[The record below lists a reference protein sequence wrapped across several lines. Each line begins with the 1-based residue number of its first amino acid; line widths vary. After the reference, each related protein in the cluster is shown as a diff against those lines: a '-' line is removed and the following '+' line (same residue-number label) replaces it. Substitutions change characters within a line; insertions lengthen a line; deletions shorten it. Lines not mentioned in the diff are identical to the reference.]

1 MRKLSSH
8 PRAKSYVMPKGMEGR
23 RYSIVEELQ
32 NHAYD
37 TDSNGDL
44 GTPNSQNMTD
54 TDPPSK
60 PSITLTKPRVLSHGN
75 VVMEGI
81 PEDAELDRSGDDD
94 DYNRWNNYVNSRE
107 VSEGLLNE
115 ITGMKS
121 DVRREIEV
129 MGGKMNQLEQN
140 ISTILR
146 LLQEKGLDSTG
157 SGFVS
162 PLGNLQAATKTA
174 EAPRSRTAS
183 IISRVKAE
191 MPEDVLPAWV
201 EMENY
206 GMATVAK
213 DNNETAKPEEE
224 EEEEKHG
231 EEEVKPK
238 KIGGRITKKR
248 QLEAKRR
255 KKKAGKTTSKHD
267 SDEEHEVP
275 EVHHDDLLDA
285 PLPEYVETPAPGE
298 TAEQVSSEKAGDHD
312 TMPLLNEPKVKKEK
326 PKQKKKKGEKP
337 QVALE
342 MNDIP
347 HQSEPE
353 IQKNQT
359 QGKLDDDLLKPDDD
373 SLKPGDTSLK
383 PEDDSLK
390 PTEGPGRP
398 SSSNQQEEAQES
410 KNKRKKKKSAKRS
423 KDEDKKDTE
432 SDGAPQ
438 AVTKNEDA
446 HIDENSAKPDS
457 SRPESPTKV
466 PERNEPES
474 KEESGKLDDDGDS
487 KQSQPAQPEETEHP
501 ENERSLSPVADSQQ
515 PPSRANTA
523 RKSSARS
530 QKDNSPEEKTQPTEE
545 TSANEE
551 TSPSGSNTPRAQSPK
566 PEQENKPSSR
576 VASPVPED
584 KDKPSSRVASPE
596 PEQENKPPSRAVSP
610 KPDEQRLVTPGE
622 TTPGRQSRQSNDV
635 ALTIEDSDEDN
646 TLLPKK
652 EKPKY
657 VV

>member
-1 MRKLSSH
+1 MIMRKLSSH
-8 PRAKSYVMPKGMEGR
+8 PRAAKSYMMPKGMEGR
-23 RYSIVEELQ
+23 RYSLVEELQ
-32 NHAYD
+32 QHAYD
-37 TDSNGDL
+37 TDSNADL

-60 PSITLTKPRVLSHGN
+60 PSITVIKPPVGHGN
-75 VVMEGI
+75 IVMEGI
-81 PEDAELDRSGDDD
+81 PEDAELDRGGDDD
-94 DYNRWNNYVNSRE
+94 DFSRWNNYVSSRE

-129 MGGKMNQLEQN
+129 MGGKMHQLEQN

-146 LLQEKGLDSTG
+146 LLQKKGLNS
-157 SGFVS
+157 SESEFVS
-162 PLGNLQAATKTA
+162 PLGSLQPTTMTP
-174 EAPRSRTAS
+174 EAPRSPSGTAS

-191 MPEDVLPAWV
+191 MPEDVLPDWV

-206 GMATVAK
+206 GMATDAK

-224 EEEEKHG
+224 EEEKRGEEEEKRG

-238 KIGGRITKKR
+238 RTGGRIAKKR

-255 KKKAGKTTSKHD
+255 KKKAGKTASKHD
-267 SDEEHEVP
+267 SDEEHEAP

-285 PLPEYVETPAPGE
+285 PEQEA
-298 TAEQVSSEKAGDHD
+298 TAEQVSSEKAEDEN
-312 TMPLLNEPKVKKEK
+312 TMPLSNEPKVKKQK
-326 PKQKKKKGEKP
+326 PKQKKKKGEKS

-353 IQKNQT
+353 IQKNET
-359 QGKLDDDLLKPDDD
+359 QDDKPVKPDND
-373 SLKPGDTSLK
+373 SLKSDN
-383 PEDDSLK
+383 DSLK
-390 PTEGPGRP
+390 AADNPGTP
-398 SSSNQQEEAQES
+398 SSSSQQEEAQES
-410 KNKRKKKKSAKRS
+410 QKKWKKKKAEKKS
-423 KDEDKKDTE
+423 KGGGKKDAE

-438 AVTKNEDA
+438 VVT
-446 HIDENSAKPDS
+446 
-457 SRPESPTKV
+457 ESPEKV
-466 PERNEPES
+466 PEKEDEPES
-474 KEESGKLDDDGDS
+474 KEEGAKLDDDGDS

-501 ENERSLSPVADSQQ
+501 EIERSISPVADSQK
-515 PPSRANTA
+515 PLSRVSTA

-530 QKDNSPEEKTQPTEE
+530 QKRQDNSPQKNTPSTEE

-551 TSPSGSNTPRAQSPK
+551 TSPE

-576 VASPVPED
+576 
-584 KDKPSSRVASPE
+584 
-596 PEQENKPPSRAVSP
+596 AVSP
-610 KPDEQRLVTPGE
+610 RPDEQCFVTPGE

-635 ALTIEDSDEDN
+635 ALTIEDSDDDEIM
-646 TLLPKK
+646 LLKK
-652 EKPKY
+652 DKPKY
-657 VV
+657 VA